1 MHHRTVVPEITRKQV
16 RAQVTTY
23 EKSAV
28 GVNGR
33 AAMDMKFCL
42 AFQREALSVPV
53 TRRVLGDILR
63 AVGVDED
70 SVSDILLAATE
81 ACSNVLRH
89 GGPRATGYAVVVTI
103 GATRCVVEVSE
114 NWKSSRDGSADDG
127 FRLIGR
133 LGGRRLP
140 RPAVGFPA
148 RGGRRRARR
157 APHDPSWRGGS
168 PASGPAQGRKS
179 QGRTAPG
186 RNGTVHAGRDADI
199 SGLPESGRGLDVM
212 RACVDDVTLRN
223 RPGQGTVVTMRKKI
237 DWASDSPLARL
248 RAAS

>member
-1 MHHRTVVPEITRKQV
+1 M
-16 RAQVTTY
+16 ATY

-28 GVNGR
+28 GVKGM

-89 GGPRATGYAVVVTI
+89 GGSRATGYAVVVTI

-114 NWKSSRDGSADDG
+114 NWNSSRDVSADDG
-127 FRLIGR
+127 FRLAGR

-140 RPAVGFPA
+140 RPTAGFSG
-148 RGGRRRARR
+148 RGGRRRTRR
-157 APHDPSWRGGS
+157 AAHDPSWRGSS
-168 PASGPAQGRKS
+168 PAGGPAQGRKS
-179 QGRTAPG
+179 QR
-186 RNGTVHAGRDADI
+186 RNDTVHTGRDADI
-199 SGLPESGRGLDVM
+199 SRLPESGRGLDVM

-237 DWASDSPLARL
+237 DWSSDSPLARL

>member
-1 MHHRTVVPEITRKQV
+1 
-16 RAQVTTY
+16 
-23 EKSAV
+23 
-28 GVNGR
+28 
-33 AAMDMKFCL
+33 MDMKFCL

-114 NWKSSRDGSADDG
+114 NWNSSRDVSAGDG
-127 FRLIGR
+127 FRLAGR

-140 RPAVGFPA
+140 RPAAGLTA

-157 APHDPSWRGGS
+157 PVHDWRGGS
-168 PASGPAQGRKS
+168 PAGGPAQGRKS
-179 QGRTAPG
+179 PR
-186 RNGTVHAGRDADI
+186 RNDAVHASRDADI
-199 SGLPESGRGLDVM
+199 SRLAESGRGLEVM
-212 RACVDDVTLRN
+212 RACVDDVTMRS

>member
-1 MHHRTVVPEITRKQV
+1 
-16 RAQVTTY
+16 
-23 EKSAV
+23 
-28 GVNGR
+28 
-33 AAMDMKFCL
+33 MKFCL

-103 GATRCVVEVSE
+103 GVTRCVVEVSE
-114 NWKSSRDGSADDG
+114 NWDSSRDVPADDG

-140 RPAVGFPA
+140 RPAAGLTV
-148 RGGRRRARR
+148 RGGRRRTRR
-157 APHDPSWRGGS
+157 AAHEPSWRGTS
-168 PASGPAQGRKS
+168 PTGRPAQGRKS
-179 QGRTAPG
+179 QR
-186 RNGTVHAGRDADI
+186 RNDAVHAGRDADI
-199 SGLPESGRGLDVM
+199 SRLAESGRGLDVM
-212 RACVDDVTLRN
+212 RACVDDVTMRN

-237 DWASDSPLARL
+237 DWSSDSPLARL